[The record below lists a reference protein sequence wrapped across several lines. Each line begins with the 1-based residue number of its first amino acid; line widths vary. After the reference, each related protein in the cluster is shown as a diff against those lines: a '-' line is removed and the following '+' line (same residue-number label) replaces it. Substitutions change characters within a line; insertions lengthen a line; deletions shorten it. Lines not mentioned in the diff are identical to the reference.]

1 MAVVTHRAGA
11 LVDQSDIAHAWTN
24 VGELPWAPA
33 GLVVGARAQLP
44 CDGRRVFEPSQG
56 RSGRGEEILGCEGG
70 FPHDLGHDAVLEE
83 PCLQL
88 PAEMGGVLVDFGL
101 FFFFAEQCR
110 LTFKMTCARGGNRN
124 LSLNSISAGHSRLG
138 PAKRIHLFRDHD
150 KPEARRVLEAILGGN
165 EAVYI
170 HADRG
175 LDRLVA
181 IANPQSVAK
190 RGAVDVGYRLCWID
204 APFCAECLVESGK
217 WNVLGLDLSGAWG
230 RRGDGDESRDH
241 PGPSPKPLDAVRG
254 ANNAVVDL
262 GDGRFARNRPVE
274 IQAVSGVFEFL
285 SEPEL
290 ELRLGNVSDI
300 ERRRAV
306 TGHGRPLGL
315 CPRRGGR
322 CRRRYPWVLRGRRGR
337 RARRSR

>member
-24 VGELPWAPA
+24 VGELPRAPA

-138 PAKRIHLFRDHD
+138 PAKRIHLFRDDD

-181 IANPQSVAK
+181 IANPQGVAK

-204 APFCAECLVESGK
+204 APFCAERLFESGK
-217 WNVLGLDLSGAWG
+217 WNVLGLDLSGAWR

-241 PGPSPKPLDAVRG
+241 PGPRPKSLNAWRG
-254 ANNAVVDL
+254 ADDSVADL
-262 GDGRFARNRPVE
+262 GDWRFARRRPVQ
-274 IQAVSGVFEFL
+274 IQAVSRVFQSL
-285 SEPEL
+285 SESEL
-290 ELRLGNVSDI
+290 ELGLGNVSDI

-306 TGHGRPLGL
+306 TLHGRPLAL

-322 CRRRYPWVLRGRRGR
+322 CRRRCPWVLRGR